1 MTHDATGWRSRNRAV
16 WDERVRRND
25 WYIDTATPE
34 DFRQP
39 LKVADPLGWLGDV
52 TGQRVLCLAAGGGR
66 HGPLLASAGALVTVV
81 DLSPAMLALDRQVAA
96 ERGLT
101 LTLVETSMT
110 DLSMLAEA
118 SFDAVIQPVSTCYV
132 PDVVAVYRE
141 VARVLRPGGIYA
153 SQHKQPISLQVT
165 AGPVGPRN
173 HFVIA
178 EPYDREGAL
187 PPAGEG
193 CWHRESGAVEHLH
206 RLEDLLGGLCRAG
219 FVLEDVNEPRHG
231 RPEAAVGTFAYRCR
245 FVPPYLALKARRHND
260 PSKSPV
266 GGGLLVAR

>member
-1 MTHDATGWRSRNRAV
+1 MTTGAADWRARNRAV
-16 WDERVRRND
+16 WDDRVRRND

-52 TGQRVLCLAAGGGR
+52 TGKRILCLAAGGGR

-81 DLSPAMLALDRQVAA
+81 DLSPAMLALDRTVAA

-101 LTLVETSMT
+101 LTLVEASMT
-110 DLSMLAEA
+110 DLSALAEA
-118 SFDAVIQPVSTCYV
+118 GFDAVIQPVSTCYV
-132 PDVVAVYRE
+132 PAVAPVYRE
-141 VARVLRPGGIYA
+141 VARVLRPGGVYV
-153 SQHKQPISLQVT
+153 SQHKQPISLQATV
-165 AGPVGPRN
+165 GPVGSRN

-178 EPYDREGAL
+178 EPYDRDGPL

-219 FVLEDVNEPRHG
+219 FVIGDVVEPRHDQPG
-231 RPEAAVGTFAYRCR
+231 APVGSFAYRCR
-245 FVPPYLALKARRHND
+245 FVPPYLAIKARRTEA
-260 PSKSPV
+260 PFV
-266 GGGLLVAR
+266 AQAGGGLIL